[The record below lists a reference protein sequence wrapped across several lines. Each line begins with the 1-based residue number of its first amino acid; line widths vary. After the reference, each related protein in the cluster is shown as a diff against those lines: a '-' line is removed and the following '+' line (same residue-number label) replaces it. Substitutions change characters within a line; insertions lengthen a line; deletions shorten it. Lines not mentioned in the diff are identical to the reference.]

1 MSTSGTRPQSPRRRK
16 FYEIPEQQLDEREI
30 ERNGVSDSKDSKT
43 QQGAEIASLIR
54 SSVIGSDAAFNGPFG
69 VRPIVYCDFVASG
82 TESLVESARFGLGFL
97 EIFMEYVYF
106 TDDFCHII
114 TNSKTQSSCNSIG
127 LMVPTQVDRSPSS
140 RTSSAP
146 RCCRSTPTRTPR
158 PQ

>member
-82 TESLVESARFGLGFL
+82 TESLVESARFGVWTRILG
-97 EIFMEYVYF
+97 
-106 TDDFCHII
+106 DFHGIC
-114 TNSKTQSSCNSIG
+114 
-127 LMVPTQVDRSPSS
+127 LFY
-140 RTSSAP
+140 
-146 RCCRSTPTRTPR
+146 
-158 PQ
+158 